1 MEFGKELRR
10 RREEAGLTRQA
21 LAKRAGLTPNYIG
34 GIETGKRDPSLAT
47 VMALARGLRISPGE
61 LVGGL
66 GKLSPE
72 AIEAGRIAEAT
83 FPHLHEAVVRFLRS
97 ITGPPP

>member
-10 RREEAGLTRQA
+10 RREEAGLSRRA

-34 GIETGKRDPSLAT
+34 GIETGKRDPSLST
-47 VMALARGLRISPGE
+47 VVALGKGLSISPGE

-83 FPHLHEAVVRFLRS
+83 LPYLHEAVVRFLRS
-97 ITGPPP
+97 VTSPPP